1 MDATTIGTLVTFAT
15 AIVSALKEVN
25 TLVGSPK
32 PVWSRK
38 SGQTEVKKLEE
49 DIRKLYH
56 RLGTLTSQ
64 LERSEYLRMI
74 AETWLYAL
82 HAFERPIT
90 FEDNVKA
97 ETIHEKLK
105 EFLYRTESDYFSRG
119 FFGTEFPEFPDLES
133 SLAEFRVNLN
143 TAKSAVFHIT
153 DARAFKSQWPATRTL
168 INNLENSGRQV
179 STVAQSV
186 HDALIMELK
195 DAAKV
200 PV

>member
-1 MDATTIGTLVTFAT
+1 MDAATIGTLVTFAT

-25 TLVGSPK
+25 NLVGSPK

-38 SGQTEVKKLEE
+38 SGQTEVKQLEA

-64 LERSEYLRMI
+64 LERSEYLHMI
-74 AETWLYAL
+74 AETWLYTL
-82 HAFERPIT
+82 KTFERPTT
-90 FEDNVKA
+90 FDDNAQAKA
-97 ETIHEKLK
+97 TQEKLN
-105 EFLYRTESDYFSRG
+105 EFLHRTQSDYFSRG
-119 FFGTEFPEFPDLES
+119 FFGTEFPEFPDLEK

-143 TAKSAVFHIT
+143 TAKNAVFHLT
-153 DARAFKSQWPATRTL
+153 DIRAFKSQWTATRTL

-186 HDALIMELK
+186 HDALMRELK